1 MIRIHVP
8 GQPQGKGRAR
18 FGNGRT
24 YTPAKTVAY
33 EGLIAMAGQ
42 DAIGDRPM
50 IEGAVKVTVIAT
62 FDIPKSRAKKI
73 AKAME
78 NGPVWHT
85 ARPDGDNILK
95 ALADGL
101 NGVVW
106 KDDCQIALAKIVKQY
121 GEKPGLEINV
131 EVLA

>member
-1 MIRIHVP
+1 
-8 GQPQGKGRAR
+8 
-18 FGNGRT
+18 
-24 YTPAKTVAY
+24 
-33 EGLIAMAGQ
+33 MAGQ
-42 DAIGDRPM
+42 EAMDGREL
-50 IEGAVKVTVIAT
+50 IEGPVHVTAT
-62 FDIPKSRAKKI
+62 AIFATPKSWSARKRNARPI
-73 AKAME
+73 H
-78 NGPVWHT
+78 WHT